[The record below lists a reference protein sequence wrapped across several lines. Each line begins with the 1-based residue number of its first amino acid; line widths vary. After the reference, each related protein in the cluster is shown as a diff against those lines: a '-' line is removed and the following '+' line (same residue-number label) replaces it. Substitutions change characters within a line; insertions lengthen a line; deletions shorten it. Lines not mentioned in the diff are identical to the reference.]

1 MGFIYKISNNIN
13 NKLYIG
19 KTCSTIE
26 NRWSHHKN
34 AYQKYDW
41 HLYKAM
47 RKYGINNFKIEI
59 IEQCDNNLLNE
70 REMYWIN
77 KLDTYKNGYNSTTG
91 GDGRLQIDRNF
102 VKEQWLNGKSTK
114 EIAILLGE
122 KTHSSTV
129 VDILKELQLYDL
141 EEVKKRK
148 MLEVAKSQSGGEVIQ
163 YNEDGQELKRYNSVL
178 EAATAINGIASSIQ
192 SAIYSGG
199 SRYGF
204 FWSREG
210 RKEKPNFHKIT
221 RNPPKAV
228 LQYTKD
234 NIFIKEF
241 PTAAEAGR
249 EVNAANASSI
259 TAVCRGRRKTAYGYI
274 WRYKNDIN

>member
-1 MGFIYKISNNIN
+1 
-13 NKLYIG
+13 
-19 KTCSTIE
+19 
-26 NRWSHHKN
+26 
-34 AYQKYDW
+34 
-41 HLYKAM
+41 M
-47 RKYGINNFKIEI
+47 RKYGIDNFYIEM
-59 IEQCDNNLLNE
+59 IEQCDDNLLNE
-70 REMYWIN
+70 REIYWIN

-102 VKEQWLNGKSTK
+102 VKEQWIKGKSAK
-114 EIAILLGE
+114 EIAILLGK
-122 KTHSSTV
+122 KTHSSTI
-129 VDILKELQLYDL
+129 VDILKELGLYDL

-178 EAATAINGIASSIQ
+178 EAATAVNGIASSIQ

-210 RKEKPNFHKIT
+210 REEKPNFHKIT
-221 RNPPKAV
+221 RNPPKEV

-234 NIFIKEF
+234 NVFIKEYK
-241 PTAAEAGR
+241 TAAEAGR
-249 EVNAANASSI
+249 AVGAANAGAIGS
-259 TAVCRGRRKTAYGYI
+259 VCRGKRKTAYGYI